1 MRILQY
7 KQDLFGQGYTVV
19 GSDVRYE
26 SLPGRHCNP
35 IKMTNLIGGQA
46 TDNVENLV
54 RAVDVDWGE
63 NEYLDSFFYQ
73 NYADIL
79 RGKYPKW
86 ELLAFRV
93 VVGYLCLSYFHK
105 ETKDEG
111 YLLLGGKSYSN
122 IKVRFDA
129 PSVSGGA
136 ESKYIV
142 AIGTLAD
149 KSQYTLVTEY
159 PANARRE
166 IEFYFKDLNKTDPFV
181 DQQYIEVTEYIDF

>member
-1 MRILQY
+1 MRILEY

-19 GSDVRYE
+19 GSNIHYE

-63 NEYLDSFFYQ
+63 NDYPDNFFYQ

-86 ELLAFRV
+86 ELISFRV
-93 VVGYLCLSYFHK
+93 TVGYLCLSYYC
-105 ETKDEG
+105 KDTRNEG
-111 YLLLGGKSYSN
+111 YLLLGGKNHGYFD
-122 IKVRFDA
+122 VRFDV
-129 PSVSGGA
+129 PRVNGGA

-142 AIGTLAD
+142 TINTLG
-149 KSQYTLVTEY
+149 SSSNVTQVTEY

-166 IEFYFKDLNKTDPFV
+166 IVFYFRDLRKTNPFV
-181 DQQYIEVTEYIDF
+181 DQQYVEITEYTDF